1 MGTSS
6 LVLVALLTACTV
18 DVDLATTEQA
28 LTVRRT
34 DGHDDLWSEADKRN
48 LTYCIDDSF
57 GWATEHASRMLAQ
70 AALEWER
77 RADVD
82 FIHVVSE
89 DGAEC
94 TNRNGH
100 VKFNVHMVRDQSY
113 AARAFY
119 PSTPREGRELLVNV
133 GTLGNSPAGLV
144 DVFGHELGHA
154 LGFRHEQVQLKIY
167 GCEEGGDYRGVT
179 SYDNASI
186 MHYVQC
192 AGRYRFA
199 HWTKRDRL
207 GAAAL
212 YGVGERPQRDREWR
226 TANGQRVIW
235 FLHDAMETNAGVA
248 ERPGRQILGMGDF
261 DGDGVMDI
269 AWRNDATTQIGSWL
283 MSEAGDIA
291 GEEISGAL
299 ATDVSVQAIRDFNGD
314 GVADMVWRSPIGTV
328 WMWLFS
334 NRDQGRAQ
342 AIELGTV
349 GTDWSPR
356 ISTAMCAP
364 RFCGGTARDS

>member
-1 MGTSS
+1 
-6 LVLVALLTACTV
+6 
-18 DVDLATTEQA
+18 
-28 LTVRRT
+28 
-34 DGHDDLWSEADKRN
+34 
-48 LTYCIDDSF
+48 
-57 GWATEHASRMLAQ
+57 
-70 AALEWER
+70 
-77 RADVD
+77 
-82 FIHVVSE
+82 
-89 DGAEC
+89 
-94 TNRNGH
+94 
-100 VKFNVHMVRDQSY
+100 
-113 AARAFY
+113 
-119 PSTPREGRELLVNV
+119 
-133 GTLGNSPAGLV
+133 
-144 DVFGHELGHA
+144 
-154 LGFRHEQVQLKIY
+154 
-167 GCEEGGDYRGVT
+167 
-179 SYDNASI
+179 
-186 MHYVQC
+186 
-192 AGRYRFA
+192 
-199 HWTKRDRL
+199 
-207 GAAAL
+207 
-212 YGVGERPQRDREWR
+212 
-226 TANGQRVIW
+226 
-235 FLHDAMETNAGVA
+235 
-248 ERPGRQILGMGDF
+248 MGDF